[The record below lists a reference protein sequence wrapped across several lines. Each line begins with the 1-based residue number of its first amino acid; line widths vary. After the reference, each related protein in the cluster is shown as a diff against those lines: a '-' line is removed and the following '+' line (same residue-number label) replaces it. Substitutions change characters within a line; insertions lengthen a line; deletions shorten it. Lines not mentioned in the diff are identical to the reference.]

1 MAIKSSSSVML
12 MVLSVI
18 DGRKGE
24 EGRKENVLTS
34 GPLAIFFFTIMPVST
49 ISNKS
54 HVNVPQ
60 KVSCIIQ
67 KKAIQTIN
75 DDNLVGFIY

>member
-34 GPLAIFFFTIMPVST
+34 GPLATSFFYYNARKHHIE
-49 ISNKS
+49 
-54 HVNVPQ
+54 
-60 KVSCIIQ
+60 
-67 KKAIQTIN
+67 
-75 DDNLVGFIY
+75 